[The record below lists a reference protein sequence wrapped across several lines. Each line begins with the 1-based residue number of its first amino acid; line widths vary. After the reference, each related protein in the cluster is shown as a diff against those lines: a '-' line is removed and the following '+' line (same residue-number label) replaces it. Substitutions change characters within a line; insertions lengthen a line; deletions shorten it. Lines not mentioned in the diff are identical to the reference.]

1 MLAFLEHLT
10 RSVRVLCVITM
21 STIFRVGD
29 FYVMVKFHLI
39 DINKRFDKKAI
50 WKYFL
55 NSSSVGTNKVLHF
68 HP

>member
-10 RSVRVLCVITM
+10 RSVRVLCVVTM
-21 STIFRVGD
+21 STIFRVED
-29 FYVMVKFHLI
+29 FYVLVKFHLI

-55 NSSSVGTNKVLHF
+55 NSSSVGTNKVLYF
-68 HP
+68 RP